1 MKKIVFGALS
11 LLSLPFV
18 IGCAPQTSY
27 VVNEQEF
34 YDALAMENIEFLQL
48 KETSSTQNITIE
60 ECSPTVYH
68 TKSESPDSY
77 YEEFVSKE
85 PNDVYY
91 RYECFE
97 KGSGFTKKAATAN
110 EFKIPSTIDNK
121 IPEKLIY
128 LGAPAYSQYKF
139 DGNNRYTAIVTPAT
153 GGYTTTIW
161 LTFVNKKFTSLSY
174 QTSGSPMVY
183 EYVATYNVVTP
194 TLPPV

>member
-1 MKKIVFGALS
+1 MKKLVFGTLA
-11 LLSLPFV
+11 LLSLPFI
-18 IGCAPQTSY
+18 IGCTPQTSY

-34 YDALAMENIEFLQL
+34 NNALSMEDVQYLQL

-77 YEEFVSKE
+77 YEEFVSRE

-97 KGSGFTKKAATAN
+97 KGKGFTKEIAASN
-110 EFKIPSTIDNK
+110 EFKTPQTTDNN
-121 IPEKLIY
+121 ISRILIN
-128 LGAPAYSQYKF
+128 LGASSFSQYKF
-139 DGNNRYTAIVTPAT
+139 DGTNRYTAIVHNV
-153 GGYTTTIW
+153 GDYTTTIW
-161 LTFVNKKFTSLSY
+161 LTFVNKKFNSLSY
-174 QTSGSPMVY
+174 QTSVSPMVY
-183 EYVATYNVVTP
+183 EYVATYNNVTP